1 MDKIIEYL
9 RRKSQVLY
17 DLNCIEKYIKGGDY
31 DLSLKKVWDE
41 YNLELVSINEKI
53 EQLKKPQIIEYENKK
68 LELNATIQW
77 HQKEIEKLNSQLN
90 DIDEMIKELN
100 K

>member
-41 YNLELVSINEKI
+41 YSLELVSINEKI